1 MHNKLYDRCKTAQH
15 MDATSRAPDGSAKF
29 QSYSRLILSFV
40 FVLVCISCLVFCV
53 FLGGVCFVFVSI
65 LFLFYSFSHLMC
77 PPVHKYKEGGGEGG
91 VRCTHHTPKKK
102 RSVGHKCK

>member
-1 MHNKLYDRCKTAQH
+1 MF
-15 MDATSRAPDGSAKF
+15 G
-29 QSYSRLILSFV
+29 IL
-40 FVLVCISCLVFCV
+40 C

>member
-29 QSYSRLILSFV
+29 QSYSRLSLSFV

-77 PPVHKYKEGGGEGG
+77 HPFISIKRAEGREA
-91 VRCTHHTPKKK
+91 
-102 RSVGHKCK
+102 

>member
-40 FVLVCISCLVFCV
+40 FVCISCLVFCV
-53 FLGGVCFVFVSI
+53 FLGGVFFVFVSI

-77 PPVHKYKEGGGEGG
+77 PHVHKYKEGGGEGG

-102 RSVGHKCK
+102 SQ

>member
-15 MDATSRAPDGSAKF
+15 MDATSRAPDGFAKF

-65 LFLFYSFSHLMC
+65 LFPFIHLAISC
-77 PPVHKYKEGGGEGG
+77 VSPFISIKRAEGREA
-91 VRCTHHTPKKK
+91 
-102 RSVGHKCK
+102 